1 MPAIEM
7 ARCHFPNLKSG
18 QKSSVWVCVLTA
30 RSPSGIL
37 LEADEIIVKPFEV
50 GRLTDLVREKMLTR
64 RPTTHLEKERVGVIL
79 QRCLASIVE
88 GWMVR
93 AKQSK

>member
-1 MPAIEM
+1 M
-7 ARCHFPNLKSG
+7 RPNS
-18 QKSSVWVCVLTA
+18 A
-30 RSPSGIL
+30 NSPSGIL
-37 LEADEIIVKPFEV
+37 LVADEIIVKPFEV

-93 AKQSK
+93 AKQSKELSWLSPGDDSALDTLLSPLTT